1 MIAGKKILIT
11 GASAGIGKSCAM
23 KFAKFKPKEI
33 ILLSRRIEKL
43 QTVKNDIQAS
53 HPQVDVKCFGCDV
66 QNKESID
73 DVLKDVDCDILVNN
87 AGLVLGLDHLKDV
100 QCNEMDIMI
109 NTNVKGLVW
118 VTQAVLKKLLKKD
131 FGHIINV
138 GSIAGVEA
146 YPGGSIYCATKHAV
160 HAITKSLRFELAA
173 TPIKVTEILPGLVE
187 TEFSEIRFRND
198 KEKAKQVY
206 KGLKPLVGDD
216 VADSIC
222 YCANT
227 PPHVQISEL
236 VIFPTSQAAATFAHR
251 SE

>member
-1 MIAGKKILIT
+1 MIAGKRVLIT
-11 GASAGIGKSCAM
+11 GASAGIGKSCAF
-23 KFAKFKPKEI
+23 KFAQFNPKEI

-43 QTVKNDIQAS
+43 EIIKKDIQATYPNIS
-53 HPQVDVKCFGCDV
+53 VSCFSCDV
-66 QNKESID
+66 QNQSNID
-73 DVLKDVDCDILVNN
+73 QVLEKSDCDILVNN
-87 AGLVLGLDHLKDV
+87 AGLVIGVDHLKDV
-100 QCNEMDIMI
+100 KAHEMDTMI
-109 NTNVKGLVW
+109 NTNIKGLVW

-160 HAITKSLRFELAA
+160 HAITKSLRFELVA

-187 TEFSEIRFRND
+187 TEFSEVRFRND
-198 KEKAKQVY
+198 KEKAKSVY

-216 VADSIC
+216 VADAIT

-227 PPHVQISEL
+227 PAHVQIAEL
-236 VIFPTSQAAATFAHR
+236 VIFPTSQASATFTHR
-251 SE
+251 TE